1 MDGRVLVGG
10 GPRVKRRAPRP
21 LSAALER
28 AVGPVRPATTL
39 ARVQAAWADVAG
51 ARMAVEARPV
61 AEREGVV
68 TVSCSSA
75 VWAQELELL
84 CPELLARLSAHGE
97 LAGGGRIERLRFV
110 VGSDAN
116 A

>member
-1 MDGRVLVGG
+1 MQAVWSEVVG
-10 GPRVKRRAPRP
+10 V
-21 LSAALER
+21 
-28 AVGPVRPATTL
+28 
-39 ARVQAAWADVAG
+39 
-51 ARMAVEARPV
+51 RMAAEARPV

-84 CPELLARLSAHGE
+84 GAELLARLSARPE
-97 LAGGGRIERLRFV
+97 LERAGRVERLRFV
-110 VGSDAN
+110 VGSDAD